1 MQQIEE
7 FEERHHGRGHIVG
20 FGEDIWRIAER
31 QALEDEIR
39 GIEEQFRRPVHV
51 PHPILEI
58 FQGKFAAALHSEA
71 SALYQQN
78 LYTREE
84 IEDMVTAF
92 PAVMHRATYK
102 AIVESFRL
110 CGAAYDEKA
119 HLGEVL
125 LADGTELAGAD
136 AGGLEEWNAKLK
148 EILLLINEMPDA
160 ACENL
165 LYYLC
170 ADEEAIHRVRP
181 DLPPRA
187 SNPTLDRCF
196 RLIIE
201 FYTTFIAHHMPADS
215 SALQQAF
222 SLDEIS

>member
-1 MQQIEE
+1 
-7 FEERHHGRGHIVG
+7 
-20 FGEDIWRIAER
+20 
-31 QALEDEIR
+31 
-39 GIEEQFRRPVHV
+39 
-51 PHPILEI
+51 
-58 FQGKFAAALHSEA
+58 
-71 SALYQQN
+71 
-78 LYTREE
+78 
-84 IEDMVTAF
+84 
-92 PAVMHRATYK
+92 
-102 AIVESFRL
+102 
-110 CGAAYDEKA
+110 
-119 HLGEVL
+119 L